1 MASINRRSANTVVA
15 LGIAGI
21 PFLACAQAQGPVP
34 REFKAARENVK
45 NRGNAPIAFLNEL
58 VDWGATAPDEIFA
71 FKKNEGIY
79 ARVRPELGPWR
90 GDRHR
95 RAVMLEVLRVLGGF
109 ESAWDWQA
117 GVDVTNPNSQTPC
130 TEEAGIFQ
138 CSGDSMQFNPVLKTM
153 LVQAGGDASCDT
165 FRRVTKQNH
174 VFAIEYCARL
184 LRETVEHHG
193 PVKGRHINPW
203 LQRAAVEEF
212 LSYL

>member
-1 MASINRRSANTVVA
+1 MASINRRSVNTIIA
-15 LGIAGI
+15 LGVTGM
-21 PFLACAQAQGPVP
+21 PLLTHGQTHGSVP
-34 REFKAARENVK
+34 REFTAARENVK
-45 NRGNAPIAFLNEL
+45 NRGKAPVAFLNEI

-71 FKKNEGIY
+71 IRRNEGIY
-79 ARVRPELGPWR
+79 SRVRAELGPWK

-109 ESAWDWQA
+109 ESSWDWQA

-138 CSGDSMQFNPVLKTM
+138 CSGDSMQFSPVLKAM
-153 LVQAGGDASCDT
+153 VIQAGGDASCDT

-193 PVKGRHINPW
+193 PVLDRHINPW
-203 LQRAAVEEF
+203 LQRPAVEEF
-212 LSYL
+212 LSYI